1 MPGQPSFYLDESL
14 PYQVA
19 RALALVHYPITNPVD
34 ANKRSVK
41 DSPLITWMAKN
52 DLTWITKDDEA
63 KRDHLADLIKG
74 RINTVWIR
82 GIDRI
87 KNKITVQQ
95 VHLMLTMKLPN
106 IIEIIEGARGPRHF
120 VIWISAQH
128 PVMEVTADIGRLLR
142 KQIKHS
148 RGRR

>member
-1 MPGQPSFYLDESL
+1 MPGQPSFYLDECL

-19 RALALVHYPITNPVD
+19 RALALVHYPISNPID
-34 ANKRSVK
+34 ENKRSIK
-41 DSPLITWMAKN
+41 DSPLIAWMAKN

-87 KNKITVQQ
+87 KNKVTAQQ
-95 VHLMLTMKLPN
+95 VHLMLTTKLPT
-106 IIEIIEGARGPRHF
+106 IIETIEEARGPRHF
-120 VIWISAQH
+120 VIWLRGQC

-142 KQIKHS
+142 KQVKHS
-148 RGRR
+148 RRR